1 MSEQNNDS
9 TTQTALVV
17 TEADKPTIIE
27 DKESLIRSRAEDL
40 HAKII
45 DTQLDLI
52 DALTQDKNKLSDH
65 KHARV
70 LNEVLSAAATT
81 SLGTKKLALDA
92 QSNDQQK
99 AMVAMMI
106 SMARSEPSTM
116 EFVKSVVDNTPKQA
130 DNITPVID
138 VDVKFIPEALVQG
151 QMVISYDELMS
162 IKPN

>member
-1 MSEQNNDS
+1 MSEQTDDTMTN
-9 TTQTALVV
+9 TALVV
-17 TEADKPTIIE
+17 TEADNPTVAQ

-52 DALTQDKNKLSDH
+52 DALTQDKAKLSDH

-116 EFVKSVVDNTPKQA
+116 DFVKSVVDNTPKQNT
-130 DNITPVID
+130 DITPVID
-138 VDVKFIPEALVQG
+138 VDVQFNPESLVQG
-151 QMVISYDELMS
+151 QKVISYDELMNTN
-162 IKPN
+162 K

>member
-1 MSEQNNDS
+1 MQEQEHDQEVKPLEQNAQVDTEGQIRQKADS
-9 TTQTALVV
+9 
-17 TEADKPTIIE
+17 
-27 DKESLIRSRAEDL
+27 L

-52 DALTQDKNKLSDH
+52 DALTQDKGKLSDH

-99 AMVAMMI
+99 AMVALML
-106 SMARSEPSTM
+106 SMAKGESGTM
-116 EFVKSVVDNTPKQA
+116 EYVKTVVDKTNKTAIDLQ
-130 DNITPVID
+130 PVID
-138 VDVKFIPEALVQG
+138 VEVKFDPDALIQG
-151 QMVISYDELMS
+151 QRVITFEEIGKSS
-162 IKPN
+162 QA